1 MRIVSIT
8 AGAGGMFCGSCLRDN
23 AAATALIALGHDAL
37 LVPTYTPITTDE
49 QDVSSK
55 HVFLGG
61 VNVYL
66 QNAGW
71 LFRHLPRAIDSL
83 LNGNTLLRWAG
94 GFVGRTDYGKLG
106 SLTTAMLEGTH
117 GRAKKEIGK
126 LVDWLASEVKPD
138 AVLMTNA
145 LLSGCVPPIRERLGV
160 PVITTLQGD
169 DVFLDALPDA
179 DRRRCIALIQE
190 NDRHTSG
197 YMATSHDY
205 AEYMSHYLGL
215 DRTKIGVV
223 YPGLNLKGHG
233 SPTPRDPARP
243 PTLGFF
249 ARFAPEKGF
258 HHAVEAFIRLRKRPG
273 LEKTRFLFGGWMGEK
288 YKPYYAEQVKKLAD
302 AGFASP
308 ADFEHMPAPDLASKL
323 KFFQGIDVLS
333 VPVAFREPKGLYVL
347 EAWATGV
354 PVVQPRSGT
363 FPELID
369 PTGGGLM
376 YDPAR
381 PEELDSHLASL
392 LTDLPRAAEL
402 GKKGHAGLHER
413 FTARHMAEA
422 TVELLGKY
430 IGVTGLEPPVSTG
443 RVSLHHPAG

>member
-49 QDVSSK
+49 QDVSSR

-71 LFRHLPRAIDSL
+71 LFRHLPGVIDRL
-83 LNGNTLLRWAG
+83 LNSHALLRWAG
-94 GFVGRTDYGKLG
+94 GFVGRTDYSKLG

-117 GRAKKEIGK
+117 GRARKEIAK
-126 LVDWLASEVKPD
+126 LVDWLATEVKPD
-138 AVLMTNA
+138 VVLMTNA

-179 DRRRCIALIQE
+179 ERRRCIALIQE

-197 YMATSHDY
+197 YQATSQDY
-205 AEYMSHYLGL
+205 AEYMSSYLGL
-215 DRTKIGVV
+215 DRTKIGVI
-223 YPGLNLKGHG
+223 YPGLNPKGHG

-243 PTLGFF
+243 PTLGYF

-258 HHAVEAFIRLRKRPG
+258 HNAVEAFVRLKKRPG
-273 LEKTRFLFGGWMGEK
+273 LAKARFLFGGWMGEK
-288 YKPYYAEQVKKLAD
+288 YKPYYAEQVAKLTA
-302 AGFASP
+302 AGLTSP
-308 ADFEHMPAPDLASKL
+308 DDFEHVPAPDLASKV
-323 KFFQGIDVLS
+323 KFFQSIDVLS
-333 VPVAFREPKGLYVL
+333 VPVDFREPKGLYVL
-347 EAWATGV
+347 EAWANGV
-354 PVVQPRSGT
+354 PAVQPRSGT
-363 FPELID
+363 FPELIA
-369 PTGGGLM
+369 PTGGGLL
-376 YDPAR
+376 YDPSK
-381 PEELDSHLASL
+381 PEELDSQLAGL

-402 GKKGHAGLHER
+402 GKKGHAALHER

-422 TVELLGKY
+422 TVELLNRY
-430 IGVTGLEPPVSTG
+430 VVPATRPEPATV
-443 RVSLHHPAG
+443 

>member
-23 AAATALIALGHDAL
+23 AAAAALIALGHDAL

-49 QDVSSK
+49 QDVSAPR
-55 HVFLGG
+55 VFLGG

-71 LFRHLPRAIDSL
+71 LFRHLPGVFDRL
-83 LNGNTLLRWAG
+83 LNSHALLRWAG
-94 GFVGRTDYGKLG
+94 RFVGRTDYGKLG
-106 SLTTAMLEGTH
+106 GLTTAMLEGTH
-117 GRAKKEIGK
+117 GRAKKEILK
-126 LVDWLASEVKPD
+126 LVDWLATEVKPD

-169 DVFLDALPDA
+169 DVFLDALPEA
-179 DRRRCIALIQE
+179 DRRRCIALIRE

-205 AEYMSHYLGL
+205 ADYMSHYFGL

-233 SPTPRDPARP
+233 SPTPRDRARP
-243 PTLGFF
+243 PTLGYF

-258 HHAVEAFIRLRKRPG
+258 HNAVEAFIRLRKRPG
-273 LEKTRFLFGGWMGEK
+273 LEKLRLLFGGWMGEK
-288 YKPYYAEQVKKLAD
+288 YQPYFAEQLKKLD
-302 AGFASP
+302 TAGLSSP
-308 ADFEHMPAPDLASKL
+308 TDFEHLPAPDLASKVR
-323 KFFQGIDVLS
+323 FFQSVDVLS

-347 EAWATGV
+347 EGWANGV
-354 PVVQPRSGT
+354 PAVQPRSGT
-363 FPELID
+363 FPELIE
-369 PTGGGLM
+369 PTGGGLL
-376 YDPAR
+376 YDPTDPA
-381 PEELDSHLASL
+381 ELDSQLASL
-392 LTDLPRAAEL
+392 LTDLPRAVEL

-422 TVELLGKY
+422 TVELLQKH
-430 IGVTGLEPPVSTG
+430 LKPST
-443 RVSLHHPAG
+443 RAEAAVA